1 MSYRSFHNL
10 IWDSDNNNR
19 KIDHCCNNQNHSF
32 VLWTIQMEIACLPLH
47 LLQKYNPQANS
58 VMTLNY
64 EAWRRICSST
74 PLASFSLKYILK
86 TIQMEVACLPLHL
99 LQKYNPQANSVMTLN
114 NEAWR
119 HICSSTPLVSFSLK
133 CILKK
138 K

>member
-10 IWDSDNNNR
+10 IWDSDKNNR

-58 VMTLNY
+58 V
-64 EAWRRICSST
+64 I
-74 PLASFSLKYILK
+74 
-86 TIQMEVACLPLHL
+86 
-99 LQKYNPQANSVMTLN
+99 TLN

-119 HICSSTPLVSFSLK
+119 RICSSTPLVSFSLK
-133 CILKK
+133 CVYKK